1 MNALVK
7 TPSQNNQVAIANI
20 TEADLVEFLN
30 ISGFSSINNNTKTT
44 FMKLAQALQ
53 LNPFKKEIY
62 ITGYK
67 TRDNK
72 EVYSVVTGY
81 QTFIKLANRTGLLNG
96 WKATEIR
103 ENGTLV
109 GAKVTIYRKD
119 WDFPFEWDV
128 VLSEFDKGQSTWNS
142 MKGFMIRKVAI
153 GQGFRLCFEGVE
165 GFEASGLYEEAE
177 LVGIEDAAYVKQ
189 NEVKSKPE
197 PKANPAKELLD
208 WLTNNG
214 LERAEAGK
222 FVKEHLKL
230 TSKQEAEIIAL
241 LADPERL
248 VSEVQ
253 TWKNPPIDAE
263 VEPTDED
270 IADTLF

>member
-1 MNALVK
+1 MNNALTIK
-7 TPSQNNQVAIANI
+7 QNNQVATANI
-20 TEADLVEFLN
+20 SESDLVEFLN
-30 ISGFSSINNNTKTT
+30 ISGFSNINNNTKTT

-67 TRDNK
+67 TRDGK
-72 EVYSVVTGY
+72 EIYSVVTGY

-128 VLSEFDKGQSTWNS
+128 ALSEFDKGQSTWNS

-177 LVGIEDAAYVKQ
+177 LVGIEDAAYVKA
-189 NEVKSKPE
+189 NEAKVE
-197 PKANPAKELLD
+197 PKANPAKQLLD
-208 WLTNNG
+208 WLTDNG
-214 LERAEAGK
+214 LERAEAGT

-230 TSKQEAEIIAL
+230 TSKQESEILAI

-248 VSEVQ
+248 ANEVAQ
-253 TWKNPPIDAE
+253 WKNPPIDAE
-263 VEPTDED
+263 VEPTDEE
-270 IADTLF
+270 IAETLF